1 MSEKY
6 RVGIEV
12 KSVDYYTLEVELVG
26 CNDIE
31 SVLDELERDGIH
43 PDDITDFLS
52 EKNGIK
58 ILKTEIEEAGS
69 CEIECPD
76 LDKI

>member
-12 KSVDYYTLEVELVG
+12 KSVDYYTLEVESVE

-43 PDDITDFLS
+43 PDDITYFLS
-52 EKNGIK
+52 ERNGIK
-58 ILKTEIEEAGS
+58 VLKTEVEKGYN

>member
-1 MSEKY
+1 MSKKY

-12 KSVDYYTLEVELVG
+12 KSVDYYTLEVELVE
-26 CNDIE
+26 CSDIE

-43 PDDITDFLS
+43 PDDITYFLS
-52 EKNGIK
+52 ERNGIK
-58 ILKTEIEEAGS
+58 ILKTEVAKDYN